1 MELTSDDAA
10 HVAIRLRASVSH
22 LGRQLRAGMPEQ
34 ALGSAALGVLS
45 QLYRGGALTPTQ
57 LARREGVRP
66 QTLTRLLAELEAAGH
81 ITRRAHEHDGRQS
94 LLTLAP
100 RGARLL
106 TGEAKRREAS
116 LAAVVGECLG
126 PRERAA
132 LLKACEL
139 IDRVADAMA
148 GDIVDSA
155 PPAST
160 GAPTAT
166 R

>member
-1 MELTSDDAA
+1 MITTSDDAA
-10 HVAIRLRASVSH
+10 HVAIRLRAAVSH

-45 QLYRGGALTPTQ
+45 QLYRGGPLTPTQ

-81 ITRRAHEHDGRQS
+81 VTRRAHELDGRQS
-94 LLTLAP
+94 LLALSP
-100 RGARLL
+100 RGARVL
-106 TGEAKRREAS
+106 TAEAKRREAS
-116 LAAVVGECLG
+116 LAAALG
-126 PRERAA
+126 QQLAPRERAA

-139 IDRVADAMA
+139 IDRIADAMA
-148 GDIVDSA
+148 AEFADAA
-155 PPAST
+155 P
-160 GAPTAT
+160 APTVA

>member
-1 MELTSDDAA
+1 MPGSTDKPSDDPA
-10 HVAIRLRASVSH
+10 HVAIRLRAAVSH
-22 LGRQLRAGMPEQ
+22 LGRQLRSGMPEQ

-81 ITRRAHEHDGRQS
+81 VARRPHAHDGRQT

-106 TGEAKRREAS
+106 AAEAQRREAS
-116 LAAVVGECLG
+116 LAAALAEQLG

-132 LLKACEL
+132 LVKACAL
-139 IDRVADAMA
+139 IDRLADAMA
-148 GDIVDSA
+148 AERIETA
-155 PPAST
+155 AAAASK
-160 GAPTAT
+160 
-166 R
+166 